1 MVDRAWLR
9 RSVDRLAA
17 DVRARSDTAER
28 RGIINILDG
37 VIGLIDDFDLVMG
50 LPGVQ
55 EAIDRA
61 VARSVEDLLEGRY
74 GDERGGK

>member
-9 RSVDRLAA
+9 RNVDRLAV

-55 EAIDRA
+55 EAIDQA
-61 VARSVEDLLEGRY
+61 VTRSVEDLLDGRY

>member
-9 RSVDRLAA
+9 RNVESLAA

-37 VIGLIDDFDLVMG
+37 VIGLIDEYDWIMS

-61 VARSVEDLLEGRY
+61 VVRSVEDLLDGRY

>member
-9 RSVDRLAA
+9 RNVDSLAA

-37 VIGLIDDFDLVMG
+37 VIGLIDDFDMVMG

-55 EAIDRA
+55 DAIDRA
-61 VARSVEDLLEGRY
+61 VARSVEDLLDGRC